1 MCGCDVRCDVVRAPT
16 ISLKKKKNTRR
27 FRRAPRRATACRDAA
42 HVARARRWLRSRDE
56 MGSRVP
62 VAGVVHV
69 DLDGHVLADHELV
82 LDDGLREGFGR
93 DGQIARRHAD
103 PRSGISRQVRAGE
116 VPATRSR
123 PGASHREGRHRET
136 YLMHDEVRLGRGGV
150 FLRDRAGRH
159 ERGDE
164 RDNRDARENSHR
176 GLHGVGDSARRLEG
190 RCRVRRCA
198 MRRRGRVEAGTT
210 RRTSVARRVCAP
222 SSIRGDGGLNEK
234 KRRGLRHV
242 TRHAAI
248 CRRFCH
254 RTDLPGPLKES
265 PPD

>member
-1 MCGCDVRCDVVRAPT
+1 MCGCDVVMLDVMLFGRRR
-16 ISLKKKKNTRR
+16 KKKKKKHAAVSTRAER
-27 FRRAPRRATACRDAA
+27 EPRRVATPRAS
-42 HVARARRWLRSRDE
+42 RARRWLRSRDE
-56 MGSRVP
+56 GGSRVP

-123 PGASHREGRHRET
+123 PGASHREGRHRKT
-136 YLMHDEVRLGRGGV
+136 YLVHDEVRLGRGGV

-176 GLHGVGDSARRLEG
+176 GFHGVGDSARRLEG

-198 MRRRGRVEAGTT
+198 MRRGGRVEAGTT

-222 SSIRGDGGLNEK
+222 YSIRGDGGLNEK
-234 KRRGLRHV
+234 KRRGLREQKHV
-242 TRHAAI
+242 KRDMPAI
-248 CRRFCH
+248 RVFCH
-254 RTDLPGPLKES
+254 LRTCQVH
-265 PPD
+265 

>member
-1 MCGCDVRCDVVRAPT
+1 MSR
-16 ISLKKKKNTRR
+16 
-27 FRRAPRRATACRDAA
+27 RRARR
-42 HVARARRWLRSRDE
+42 ARARRWLRSWDE
-56 MGSRVP
+56 RGSRVP

-136 YLMHDEVRLGRGGV
+136 YLVHDEVRLGRGGV

-176 GLHGVGDSARRLEG
+176 GLHGVGDSARRLKDG
-190 RCRVRRCA
+190 AVCGDARCVGGDES
-198 MRRRGRVEAGTT
+198 RRGRLEGRA
-210 RRTSVARRVCAP
+210 S
-222 SSIRGDGGLNEK
+222 RGACV
-234 KRRGLRHV
+234 R
-242 TRHAAI
+242 
-248 CRRFCH
+248 
-254 RTDLPGPLKES
+254 LPRSEETEG
-265 PPD
+265 